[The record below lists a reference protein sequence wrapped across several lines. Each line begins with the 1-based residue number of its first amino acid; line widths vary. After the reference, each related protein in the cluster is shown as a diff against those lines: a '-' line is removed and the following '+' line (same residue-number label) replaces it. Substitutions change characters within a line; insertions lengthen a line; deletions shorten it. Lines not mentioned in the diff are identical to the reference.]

1 MLNSPVTVSS
11 PGMIPSPLNTDPP
24 PAPVQETTRAT
35 RRQRA
40 AKTMLD
46 EWIVAGATSKAKSS
60 SSVASKPSSRSV
72 NEDFNPKS
80 RSKMQGV
87 KVTVSGGEELK
98 TNDDSVAPGSPAL
111 KNTMTENSAASSSP
125 ATAANVSVSAAEAL
139 KALER
144 RNNRKKAT
152 VPIDTREATDASK
165 TTRTRRSSKRNT
177 TEPNEATKPEEK
189 LENDPAKPKRKT
201 RGGTKDETET
211 ENKEDIPLES
221 EPSKPQRKGP

>member
-11 PGMIPSPLNTDPP
+11 PGMIPSPLNSAPSP
-24 PAPVQETTRAT
+24 APVPAPGPAPVQQTTRAT

-46 EWIVAGATSKAKSS
+46 EWIVAGATSKAKAS
-60 SSVASKPSSRSV
+60 SSVASKPRRGTI

-111 KNTMTENSAASSSP
+111 KNTMTENSAVSSSP

-152 VPIDTREATDASK
+152 VPSDT
-165 TTRTRRSSKRNT
+165 
-177 TEPNEATKPEEK
+177 
-189 LENDPAKPKRKT
+189 
-201 RGGTKDETET
+201 G
-211 ENKEDIPLES
+211 
-221 EPSKPQRKGP
+221 